1 MIHMEKKRADL
12 TRPTLVLVQ
21 KVVVVPYD
29 QQAVPD
35 VVVAACQW
43 LDRLLVVVNIIW
55 HREILTIKKILMQG
69 LHDLEILQIKVR

>member
-29 QQAVPD
+29 QQVVPD
-35 VVVAACQW
+35 VVAAVCQW

-55 HREILTIKKILMQG
+55 HREILTIKKILMPG
-69 LHDLEILQIKVR
+69 LHDREILQIKVR